1 LLIKRA
7 NDIVPLS
14 ARFHRCNLRL
24 LIVGDTRKVAGR
36 DQDSILDAGMA
47 LIGRMASTLHGK
59 QHVWVLVQNLNG
71 SGDLLGGLRQH
82 ETGGLGITQG
92 SRPVRV
98 HLGVVV
104 LGEVVAPDSV
114 RDCGGD
120 LLACCFC

>member
-1 LLIKRA
+1 LLVKGP

-14 ARFHRCNLRL
+14 ARFYRCNLRL
-24 LIVGDTRKVAGR
+24 LIVGDTRKVPGR

-47 LIGRMASTLHGK
+47 LIGRMASALDGELY
-59 QHVWVLVQNLNG
+59 VWVLVEDLDG
-71 SGDLLGGLRQH
+71 SGYLLCRLRQH

-92 SRPVRV
+92 GRPVRV

-104 LGEVVAPDSV
+104 LGEVVAPDAV